1 MILLCDSKYF
11 GSCQLLWFAL
21 GQPGQWALLLACP
34 RLPLRVYQP
43 FLLLTILFAKIH
55 MGMLVFLPSYTKK
68 NTFSPL
74 ALLLVTGLDYPDPFW
89 VIRQLLDVKQE
100 NCISSASRIVKGMK
114 M

>member
-1 MILLCDSKYF
+1 M
-11 GSCQLLWFAL
+11 
-21 GQPGQWALLLACP
+21 
-34 RLPLRVYQP
+34 
-43 FLLLTILFAKIH
+43 H

-68 NTFSPL
+68 NTLSPL

-89 VIRQLLDVKQE
+89 VTRQLLDLKQE